1 MDSIT
6 PVNSAQKEALVR
18 RYGAASVPAAGPWN
32 DVIATM
38 LDHRSV
44 RGYKPDPVPAGTLET
59 MIAAAQSAAT
69 SSNMQ
74 WTSVVAITDPEKKK
88 KLAEMGRQPEA
99 HRAVPALPVL
109 GHRHDPQCR

>member
-18 RYGAASVPAAGPWN
+18 RYGAASVPPTGPWN

-44 RGYKPDPVPAGTLET
+44 RGYKPDPVPAGTGSGL
-59 MIAAAQSAAT
+59 
-69 SSNMQ
+69 
-74 WTSVVAITDPEKKK
+74 
-88 KLAEMGRQPEA
+88 
-99 HRAVPALPVL
+99 
-109 GHRHDPQCR
+109 